1 METKR
6 IKRFVIT
13 MMAAAMLL
21 PLQVLADGNV
31 KKGVIINNID
41 PPTEKAATPTAS
53 IATGTE
59 VEKGTT
65 VTLSCTTED
74 AIIYYTTDG
83 TIPTE
88 DNTARLTYSEPIA
101 INADVTLNVMTS
113 APLFADS
120 EIATFSYTVKA
131 SSTLAGDVNGD
142 GEVNGTDI
150 VALVNRIMNGTE
162 YNGNPDVN
170 GDGSV
175 NGTDI
180 VALVN
185 IIMGNN

>member
-21 PLQVLADGNV
+21 PLQALADGNV

-101 INADVTLNVMTS
+101 INADVTLNVMAS

-170 GDGSV
+170 GDGTV